1 MALEKRVF
9 KAVYREY
16 EKDPLPS
23 RSENGRFHDRT
34 TGKRTTYLASS
45 AETAWKEVLHRWRAR
60 PESYRIVEVAA
71 KLSNVVDLTEP
82 GNQMKYEVT
91 SELLTGDDY
100 TSCRKVAR
108 RLREEEV
115 EGFWTYSR
123 ADRLSGRTLVVFL
136 DQLLEGSFVT
146 VQQVLAVGAP
156 GA

>member
-34 TGKRTTYLASS
+34 TGKRTTYLASG

-60 PESYRIVEVAA
+60 RGSYRMVEVAVR
-71 KLSNVVDLTEP
+71 LSKIVDLTELE
-82 GNQMKYEVT
+82 NQNKYGVT
-91 SELLTGDDY
+91 PELLTGDDY
-100 TSCRKVAR
+100 TSCQKLAR
-108 RLREEEV
+108 QLREEGV

-123 ADRLSGRTLVVFL
+123 ADRPSGRTLVVFL
-136 DQLLEGSFVT
+136 DHLLESSFVK
-146 VQQVLAVGAP
+146 VQRVQAIGTQEA
-156 GA
+156 

>member
-45 AETAWKEVLHRWRAR
+45 AETAWREVLYRWRAK
-60 PESYRIVEVAA
+60 PGSYRIVEISVR
-71 KLSNVVDLTEP
+71 LSKIVDLTEP
-82 GNQMKYEVT
+82 ENQEKYGIAPEV
-91 SELLTGDDY
+91 LTGDDY
-100 TSCRKVAR
+100 TSCQKLAR
-108 RLREEEV
+108 QLREEGA

-123 ADRLSGRTLVVFL
+123 ADRPSGRTLVVFL
-136 DQLLEGSFVT
+136 DHLLQSSFVK
-146 VQQVLAVGAP
+146 VQRLQAVGTQEA
-156 GA
+156 

>member
-23 RSENGRFHDRT
+23 RSENGRFYDRA

-45 AETAWKEVLHRWRAR
+45 AETAWKEVLLRWRAR
-60 PESYRIVEVAA
+60 PESYRIVEMAV
-71 KLSNVVDLTEP
+71 KLSDVVDLTEP
-82 GNQMKYEVT
+82 ENQKKYEVT

-100 TSCRKVAR
+100 TSCQKLAHQ
-108 RLREEEV
+108 LREEGV

-123 ADRLSGRTLVVFL
+123 ADRPSGRTLVVFL
-136 DQLLEGSFVT
+136 DQLLESSFVK
-146 VQQVLAVGAP
+146 VQRVLAVGAL

>member
-60 PESYRIVEVAA
+60 PESYRIVEMAV

-82 GNQMKYEVT
+82 ENHKKYELT
-91 SELLTGDDY
+91 SELLMGDDY
-100 TSCRKVAR
+100 TSCQKLAR
-108 RLREEEV
+108 QLREEGV

-123 ADRLSGRTLVVFL
+123 ADRPPGRTLVVFL
-136 DQLLEGSFVT
+136 DQLLESSFVT
-146 VQQVLAVGAP
+146 VQRVLAVGAL